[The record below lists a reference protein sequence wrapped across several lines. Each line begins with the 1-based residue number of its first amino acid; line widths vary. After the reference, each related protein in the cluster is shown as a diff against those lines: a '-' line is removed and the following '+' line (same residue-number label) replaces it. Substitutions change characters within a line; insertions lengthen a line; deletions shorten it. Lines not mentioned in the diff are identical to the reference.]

1 MIPLLREFADD
12 PTVRLVAAL
21 ILIDFVLGVA
31 ASVKAGTF
39 RLGWLSDFLRADVLG
54 KVVPY
59 FAVWGAVR
67 VSGDI
72 EIAGYG
78 AIEEVVGAAVVLALS
93 ASALNSLR
101 DLGILPSALSKDEI
115 AGSDVPPP
123 QP

>member
-1 MIPLLREFADD
+1 MNILIREFADD

-21 ILIDFVLGVA
+21 VLVDFVLGIA
-31 ASVKAGTF
+31 AAVRAGTF
-39 RLGWLSDFLRADVLG
+39 RFGWVSDFLRADVLG
-54 KVVPY
+54 KIVPY

-101 DLGILPSALSKDEI
+101 DLGILPTSTPDEV
-115 AGSDVPPP
+115 AGSDTPPP
-123 QP
+123 AP

>member
-1 MIPLLREFADD
+1 MIVLLREFADD

-21 ILIDFVLGVA
+21 ILLDFVTGVA
-31 ASVKAGTF
+31 ASVKARTF
-39 RLGWLSDFLRADVLG
+39 RLGWVSDFLRADVLG

-78 AIEEVVGAAVVLALS
+78 VIEVRRASDPRSLHDVGPFQETFPDRPLATTPTT
-93 ASALNSLR
+93 AEA
-101 DLGILPSALSKDEI
+101 P
-115 AGSDVPPP
+115 
-123 QP
+123 